1 MMFGGSPGRNGPG
14 EVRTA
19 KFQPVHG
26 PPGGVATTFTVIA
39 PHFVTSIPVQG
50 HAVAPVP
57 RIALASVPG
66 GTPGAQAVATPRSV
80 TQSLEAGAT
89 PRSVTWSLDAPPES
103 DHSHYTADTP
113 RVPHWQ
119 DPLLRESAASLE
131 HREDAAGESE
141 LQGVGVY
148 LQWNYE
154 TGEAFVRDVTPGSSA
169 DKCGMLRAGDVLL
182 GLSEHGAPLESVAGL
197 KLRSLRERI
206 LGRKGSYVNMHFSR
220 SRDHGASFEVELM
233 RGSPDYLALSELSEA
248 LEEQQARAL
257 LPLPPPSPRLSL
269 LYGGWPRSPPH
280 AVPTKRAL
288 LSRAIRR
295 PRCWTCGAS
304 RSWRRRSP
312 PPPSY

>member
-1 MMFGGSPGRNGPG
+1 LYWKRLGGERTDSGRNDTCKSIAMMFGGSPGRNGPG

-57 RIALASVPG
+57 RIALASLPG

-257 LPLPPPSPRLSL
+257 LPLPPLPTLVPAVRRVASL
-269 LYGGWPRSPPH
+269 P
-280 AVPTKRAL
+280 A
-288 LSRAIRR
+288 
-295 PRCWTCGAS
+295 PRCT
-304 RSWRRRSP
+304 
-312 PPPSY
+312 Y